1 MQATFN
7 SQSDLEADGA
17 AVGEVAS
24 GGVEL
29 ADGAH
34 LWVLEWVMYW
44 NGIVNLR

>member
-1 MQATFN
+1 MIYTADYCKLRFN
-7 SQSDLEADGA
+7 AQSDLEADGA

-34 LWVLEWVMYW
+34 L
-44 NGIVNLR
+44 

>member
-1 MQATFN
+1 MKVCFTA
-7 SQSDLEADGA
+7 QSDLEADGA

-34 LWVLEWVMYW
+34 LWVLEWVMYL

>member
-1 MQATFN
+1 MKVCFIA
-7 SQSDLEADGA
+7 QSDLEADGA

-44 NGIVNLR
+44 NVIVNLR

>member
-17 AVGEVAS
+17 AVGKVAS

-44 NGIVNLR
+44 NDQVNLR